1 MTKVA
6 IWVTAAAMFGA
17 APAWA
22 HGKKHHR
29 NAIEMNDAPTAV
41 QMTLRQEAGGGTIE
55 ELHKEKRDG
64 QVLYEAEVVKD
75 GKGTDVKVDVNGK
88 VVDRGPTHD
97 EAAERAEHHK
107 K

>member
-1 MTKVA
+1 MRRLA
-6 IWVTAAAMFGA
+6 IWITAAALCGS

-22 HGKKHHR
+22 NHGKKRHHGMKM
-29 NAIEMNDAPTAV
+29 EDAPTAV
-41 QMTLRQEAGGGTIE
+41 QQSLRQEAAGGNIE

-75 GKGTDVKVDVNGK
+75 GKGTDVKVDENGK
-88 VVDRGPTHD
+88 IVDRGATHD
-97 EAAERAEHHK
+97 ESTEREHHK